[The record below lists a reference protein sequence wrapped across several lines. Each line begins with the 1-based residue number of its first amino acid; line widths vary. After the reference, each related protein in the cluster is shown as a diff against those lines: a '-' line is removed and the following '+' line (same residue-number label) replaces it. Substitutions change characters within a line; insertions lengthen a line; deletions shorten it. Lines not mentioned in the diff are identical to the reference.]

1 MLKNASKTM
10 PARAASPVHHGICAT
25 IQKSGELQPTT
36 ITTSANSVR
45 TYNELARITCA
56 VHPVNNPPRWLS
68 HLAAMPYTR
77 RPAASAGTILIDRPI
92 QNVGGVPFA
101 ASNASG

>member
-1 MLKNASKTM
+1 
-10 PARAASPVHHGICAT
+10 
-25 IQKSGELQPTT
+25 
-36 ITTSANSVR
+36 
-45 TYNELARITCA
+45 
-56 VHPVNNPPRWLS
+56 
-68 HLAAMPYTR
+68 MPYTR